1 VSDRHPRPSVPRL
14 PLPLLTLSLGVVC
27 AGLWL
32 FAGCPGDDGD
42 SSPGDGG
49 SAASTDAGSTS
60 GGIQDS
66 WMFRVVEAPERL
78 APMEKQGEIG
88 NAWLSLYHNDLR
100 GAARSFESACTPSA
114 KPYADRAGD
123 GFPCIGYARA
133 QLELAHVFEENA
145 DIDRVARRQFYAHR
159 RDRPEDVLAST
170 HQDYFEGLT
179 LLRSGDEATGRELL
193 TAYVGSDG
201 KDELLAFVAQ
211 KLLDGWGSD
220 PLVERIWGTSG
231 ADAPADATLGSLPD
245 TAETAAYKARLQFME
260 ALAKGD
266 VEGAEGLLR
275 PIPLDKAD
283 LLETLEQGEGA
294 EKLTVSLFHFD
305 SSFLRAYARYHALE
319 AEGALG
325 GAADL
330 ELLGA
335 EARILLG
342 RDANLPSSAPSVAD
356 GLAFVVFSGWLTPDD
371 RRTDLAG
378 GRPAS
383 LVRLGKE
390 HAGLSIPP
398 KDKVSDLDAF
408 IGLSNQLKGQLQE
421 AIRGVGPEGGSM
433 DTGMGLSERFLGR
446 LLLDGALDV
455 ISGMDVR
462 LDAKEGSDM
471 ETAGVGSRALLEAAM
486 DKNPSPPSQLLKR
499 ARISFRNDPPLLTA
513 LARANLDTKRP
524 YYANDYVRPLTE
536 AYPELIPVREG
547 LAALD
552 SAWNP
557 ARAGAVR

>member
-1 VSDRHPRPSVPRL
+1 MSVRHPSVPRRL
-14 PLPLLTLSLGVVC
+14 PLSATLLLGVAC

-32 FAGCPGDDGD
+32 LSGCPGGDGD
-42 SSPGDGG
+42 SSSSGDGG
-49 SAASTDAGSTS
+49 SASGGATSAATS

-66 WMFRVVEAPERL
+66 WMYRVVEAPERL

-88 NAWLSLYHNDLR
+88 NAWLALYHNDLR
-100 GAARSFESACTPSA
+100 GAARSFQANCTPSA
-114 KPYADRAGD
+114 KSYADRAAD
-123 GFPCIGYARA
+123 GFPCVGFARA
-133 QLELAHVFEENA
+133 QLELAHVFAENA
-145 DIDRVARRQFYAHR
+145 EIDRVARRQFYSHR
-159 RDRPEDVLAST
+159 RSRPEDVLAST

-179 LLRSGDEATGRELL
+179 LLRSGDDAGRALL
-193 TAYVGSDG
+193 TKYVAGDG
-201 KDELLAFVAQ
+201 KDPLLAYVAQ
-211 KLLDGWGSD
+211 KLLDGWGTD
-220 PLVERIWGTSG
+220 PLVQRIWGTSG
-231 ADAPADATLGSLPD
+231 DDAPADASLGDLPD
-245 TAETAAYKARLQFME
+245 SPATAPYKARLQFME
-260 ALAKGD
+260 AIAKGD
-266 VEGAEGLLR
+266 AEAASGLLR
-275 PIPLDKAD
+275 PIPTEKAD

-319 AEGALG
+319 AEAALG
-325 GAADL
+325 GAEDL
-330 ELLGA
+330 EILGA
-335 EARILLG
+335 EARQLLG
-342 RDANLPSSAPSVAD
+342 RAPNLPSSAPSAED
-356 GLAFVVFSGWLTPDD
+356 GLAFVVFSGWLTPGDRLDD
-371 RRTDLAG
+371 LKG

-390 HAGLSIPP
+390 HAGLATTPQE
-398 KDKVSDLDAF
+398 KVSDLDAF

-455 ISGMDVR
+455 IAGMDVR

-471 ETAGVGSRALLEAAM
+471 ETAGVGARSLLEAAM
-486 DKNPSPPSQLLKR
+486 DKNPSPPSQILKR